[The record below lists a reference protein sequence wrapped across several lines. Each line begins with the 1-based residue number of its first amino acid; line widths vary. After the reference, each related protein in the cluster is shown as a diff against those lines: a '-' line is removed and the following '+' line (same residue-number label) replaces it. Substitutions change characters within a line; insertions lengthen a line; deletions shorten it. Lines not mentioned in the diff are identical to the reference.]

1 MSKKITLKSGK
12 KATLI
17 DMSVDTFDA
26 CMDAVQMEQKGDEVI
41 IKNQFS
47 LSTLWIRSG
56 SKEGKDDKFIKSLA
70 IEERTELQ
78 IAIQEYNGLGE

>member
-17 DMSVDTFDA
+17 EMSVDVFDE
-26 CMDAVQMEQKGDEVI
+26 CMDSIIYEQNGSDII

-47 LSTLWIRSG
+47 LSTKWIRNG
-56 SKEGKDDKFIKSLA
+56 VEGADDKFIKSLSMEDRA
-70 IEERTELQ
+70 ELQ
-78 IAIQEYNGLGE
+78 LAIQDYNSLGE

>member
-17 DMSVDTFDA
+17 EMSVDVFDE
-26 CMDAVQMEQKGDEVI
+26 CMDSIVYEQNGSAII

-47 LSTLWIRSG
+47 LSTKWIRNG
-56 SKEGKDDKFIKSLA
+56 VEGADDKFIKSLSMEDRA
-70 IEERTELQ
+70 ELQ
-78 IAIQEYNGLGE
+78 LAIQDYNSLGE